1 MPGISIH
8 VVDISRGIVA
18 RGMRAELWSA
28 AGDGPFARLVEGEID
43 DRGLLIH
50 PGLDQTFGAG
60 RYRAVFHVGAYYR
73 NEGIAAGAHPF
84 LDVVHFDF
92 GISVPEQHVHLPFKC
107 TPWGYSCF
115 RGGA

>member
-28 AGDGPFARLVEGEID
+28 AGDGPFARLLEGEID
-43 DRGLLIH
+43 ARGSLAHPDLDR
-50 PGLDQTFGAG
+50 TYAAG

-73 NEGIAAGAHPF
+73 SEGIAVGAHPF

-92 GISVPEQHVHLPFKC
+92 GISAPEQHVHLPFKC

>member
-18 RGMRAELWSA
+18 SGMQVQLQAHA
-28 AGDGPFARLVEGEID
+28 ADRFETILNGEIAPN
-43 DRGLLIH
+43 GALVH
-50 PGLDQTFGAG
+50 PALSKTFKSG
-60 RYRAVFHVGAYYR
+60 RYRAVFHVGEYYR
-73 NEGIAAGAHPF
+73 DCGVATVTVPF

-92 GISVPEQHVHLPFKC
+92 GIASPEQHCHLPFKC